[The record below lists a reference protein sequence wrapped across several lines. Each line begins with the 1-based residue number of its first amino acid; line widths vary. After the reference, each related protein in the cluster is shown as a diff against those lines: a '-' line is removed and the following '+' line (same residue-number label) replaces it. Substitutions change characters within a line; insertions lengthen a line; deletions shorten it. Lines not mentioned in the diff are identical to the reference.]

1 MKGVKMTEIFRST
14 GKCRTFEAFLPCRLR
29 PPSQVEALAGST
41 AQKAANEDDPGF
53 YPLWVIYGGHCP
65 GGYVL
70 ARVFPG
76 SVHPRSATSR
86 LGSYRRPS
94 EQVRAR

>member
-1 MKGVKMTEIFRST
+1 MTEIFRST
-14 GKCRTFEAFLPCRLR
+14 RKLQDVRDVSASAALR
-29 PPSQVEALAGST
+29 PPLGGST
-41 AQKAANEDDPGF
+41 DRVNGTGGQRTEDDPDF